1 VTLVTQRSSPQVCSI
16 VESYDY
22 SSVPQ
27 CADAPWMLLSD
38 YADVVGKACREGY
51 GGLNEEGALAPV

>member
-1 VTLVTQRSSPQVCSI
+1 VTLVTQRSSPHVCSI
-16 VESYDY
+16 VEFCDY
-22 SSVPQ
+22 SNVPQ

-38 YADVVGKACREGY
+38 YAVGKACREGY